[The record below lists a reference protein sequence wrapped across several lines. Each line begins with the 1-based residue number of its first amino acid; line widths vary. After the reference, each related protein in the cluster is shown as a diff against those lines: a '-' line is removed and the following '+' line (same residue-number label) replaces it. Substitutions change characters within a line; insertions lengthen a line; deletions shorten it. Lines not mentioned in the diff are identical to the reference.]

1 MYVCFLT
8 RDRKGLCSDGKGG
21 GEDLGVGGGGETL
34 IRMYCGGGESIFNK
48 RKIEKDFKKK
58 KNKISCP
65 STFPQAT
72 LRELFQWRFLLF
84 QVTLACFKTV
94 KTNQHCKH

>member
-34 IRMYCGGGESIFNK
+34 IRMYCVGGNSIFNK
-48 RKIEKDFKKK
+48 IKIEKDF
-58 KNKISCP
+58 
-65 STFPQAT
+65 
-72 LRELFQWRFLLF
+72 
-84 QVTLACFKTV
+84 
-94 KTNQHCKH
+94 